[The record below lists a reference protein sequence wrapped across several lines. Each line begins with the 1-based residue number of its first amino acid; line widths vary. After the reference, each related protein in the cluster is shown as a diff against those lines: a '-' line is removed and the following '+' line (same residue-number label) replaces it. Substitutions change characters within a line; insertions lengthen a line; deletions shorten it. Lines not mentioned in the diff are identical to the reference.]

1 MKRVI
6 QFKNTD
12 DGYACFENGK
22 TIFVISKTDLQ
33 FDIKA
38 FYHAFYDS
46 DKDYENIEVNNC
58 VPDDKDANRIYGCI
72 VQLME
77 RIKDKLAELPENVGD
92 EEVSP

>member
-12 DGYACFENGK
+12 EGYACFENGDA
-22 TIFVISKTDLQ
+22 IFSISKTDLQ

-58 VPDDKDANRIYGCI
+58 VPDDKDAKRIYGCI
-72 VQLME
+72 VQLIE
-77 RIKDKLAELPENVGD
+77 KIKEKLEELPEDISND
-92 EEVSP
+92 